1 MLTTILLTPLR
12 GAFILLF
19 LDDKTVWGWRQIK
32 QISLIRS
39 ILTFSFTIILWSK
52 FDASRIGYQEVQSY
66 TWLGFCH
73 FNVGVD
79 SLSLYYV
86 ILTALLI
93 PICIVASWNNVKI
106 NQKSYF
112 ISLLRVETLLLIVF
126 TILDLLLFYVF
137 FEAAL
142 IPLFLIVGGWG
153 GSSWAAFLLFLYTLA
168 GSLFILLAIVKI
180 ARNVG
185 TTDFS
190 LVTLS
195 DYSSQDQ
202 WLLWLGFFVAFRV
215 KTPLVPFHIW
225 LPRAH
230 AEAPLAGSIL
240 LAGVVLKAASYG
252 ILWILLPILPDASQ
266 YFSPLV
272 QSIAIVSIIYSGF
285 AAIRQT
291 DTKALIA
298 YSSISHIGVIVLGI
312 FSNTL
317 IGIEGAYLLSLAHG
331 LVSPALFLIRGG
343 ILYDRFH
350 TWLIQYYRG
359 IIVYIPIISIFF
371 FLATCANIAVPLS
384 INWVGEFIALAGAF
398 QRNPIS
404 GAIASIGIVLSACYS
419 IWFWSRIVGGS
430 WSAHLNTTWDINWRE
445 FIILFTLI
453 ALTFLFGIIPNI
465 ITSDLHP
472 TITLLLYSYSPAV
485 I

>member
-1 MLTTILLTPLR
+1 MLTTVLLTPLR

-19 LDDKTVWGWRQIK
+19 LNDKTESGWVQIK
-32 QISLIRS
+32 QVALIIS

-52 FDASRIGYQEVQSY
+52 FDASQIGYQEVQSY

-106 NQKSYF
+106 YLKSYF
-112 ISLLRVETLLLIVF
+112 IFLLVVETLLLIVF
-126 TILDLLLFYVF
+126 TILDLILFYVF

-142 IPLFLIVGGWG
+142 VPLFLIVGGWG
-153 GSSWAAFLLFLYTLA
+153 GSPTRVRAAFLLFLYTLA
-168 GSLFILLAIVKI
+168 GSLFMLLAIVKI
-180 ARNVG
+180 ASNVG

-195 DYSSQDQ
+195 NYSSQDQ
-202 WLLWLGFFVAFRV
+202 RLLWLGFFVAFAV

-252 ILWILLPILPDASQ
+252 ILWILLPILPDASI

-272 QSIAIVSIIYSGF
+272 QSIAVVSIIYSGL

-291 DTKALIA
+291 DTKALVA

-331 LVSPALFLIRGG
+331 LVSPALFLIVGG

-350 TWLIQYYRG
+350 TRLIQYYRG
-359 IIVYIPIISIFF
+359 IVVYIPIISIFF

-384 INWVGEFIALAGAF
+384 INWAGEFIALAGAF

-430 WSAHLNTTWDINWRE
+430 WSAHLNATIDITRRE

-453 ALTFLFGIIPNI
+453 SLTFLLGIIPNI
-465 ITSDLHP
+465 ILTDLHP
-472 TITLLLYSYSPAV
+472 TVTLLLYS
-485 I
+485 